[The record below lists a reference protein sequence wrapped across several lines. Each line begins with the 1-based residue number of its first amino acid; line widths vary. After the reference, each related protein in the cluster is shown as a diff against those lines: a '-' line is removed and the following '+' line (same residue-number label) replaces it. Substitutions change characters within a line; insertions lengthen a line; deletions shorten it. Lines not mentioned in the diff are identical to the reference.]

1 RCTNESTRQ
10 YESTSSKF
18 QQRFCGVER
27 RLESPESGDSRVE
40 GSRLDYANPSDS
52 GGLKPSTSEP
62 LLVEL
67 GGGSTGDISR
77 DLSADSRRLR
87 AGVWSADGGC
97 SPRSSRLLR

>member
-1 RCTNESTRQ
+1 RCTNESTSQ

-67 GGGSTGDISR
+67 GGGSSRGDGRHKQRFERGLAEAEGWSLER
-77 DLSADSRRLR
+77 GRRLF
-87 AGVWSADGGC
+87 A
-97 SPRSSRLLR
+97 